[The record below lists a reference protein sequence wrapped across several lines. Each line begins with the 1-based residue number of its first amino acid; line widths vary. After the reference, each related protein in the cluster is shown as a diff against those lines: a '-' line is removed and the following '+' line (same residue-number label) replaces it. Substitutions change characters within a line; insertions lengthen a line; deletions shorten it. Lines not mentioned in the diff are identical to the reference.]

1 MLTIDE
7 IPDSRSIRE
16 DPAQIVYRYLGLG
29 ENDPDIVYSYALGST
44 PSFQVTNMGI
54 LYRQDIDVAP
64 RGHQQHII
72 TVPYAAKKRNTGE
85 WTFNFD
91 TSGATVKVKVAR
103 EHIASYD
110 ESGVLGGAS
119 ANMHRGAIGVKPD
132 GDVEGVDIVIP
143 ALKLNVQYKNPRG
156 VVTIAYAKTL
166 ARATGCANSA
176 PFLDFAP
183 GELLFVGAQGSDG
196 TETDAEVTYMFVA
209 SENTDSLSMGDVAN
223 IVKYGHHYAWAEFKD
238 AVVGGQAAVQVKRVH
253 VERVYNF
260 INFANYLGWG
270 S

>member
-16 DPAQIVYRYLGLG
+16 DPAQMVLRYLALG
-29 ENDPDIVYSYALGST
+29 EQDPNTVYSYALGST
-44 PSFQVTNMGI
+44 PSYQVTNLGI

-85 WTFNFD
+85 WTFDFD

-103 EHIASYD
+103 EHIKSYG
-110 ESGVLGGAS
+110 ESGELTGPL
-119 ANMHRGAIGVKPD
+119 ANIHRGAIGVKID

-143 ALKLNVQYKNPRG
+143 SLKLNVRYKNPRG

-166 ARATGCANSA
+166 ARATGCANLTE
-176 PFLDFAP
+176 FLTFAP

-196 TETDAEVTYMFVA
+196 TDTDAEVNYMFVA
-209 SENTDSLSMGDVAN
+209 SENTESLSMGDVAN
-223 IVKYGHHYAWAEFKD
+223 IVKVGHNYAWAEFKESV
-238 AVVGGQAAVQVKRVH
+238 AGGAAAVQVKRVH

-260 INFANYLGWG
+260 INFADYLGWG
-270 S
+270 